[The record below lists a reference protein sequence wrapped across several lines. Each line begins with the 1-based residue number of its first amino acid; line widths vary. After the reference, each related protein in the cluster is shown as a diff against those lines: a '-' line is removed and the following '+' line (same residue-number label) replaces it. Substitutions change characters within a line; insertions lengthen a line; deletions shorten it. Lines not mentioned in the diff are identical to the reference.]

1 MKNLQE
7 ILNSLFN
14 WIYRLMIANF
24 LWVFFSLYGFIL
36 AGVFPSTSALFAI
49 CRKWLK
55 GEEFNIY
62 KTFKYYYEK
71 DFKNTNILGYAM
83 LCIIIILMLDYMY
96 FSAGSSV
103 FDLYM
108 SYLFIF
114 LFIFMLISFTVMYFI
129 YNHYEL
135 SLKDNLKFIL
145 IYPFS
150 NLIMSVVLAVLLFIV
165 MYFIYVYIPP
175 FSMFLGISLPILV
188 TVYITNISFNSITKK
203 QISLSY
209 Q

>member
-1 MKNLQE
+1 MKNLQN
-7 ILNSLFN
+7 ILNNLFT
-14 WIYRLMIANF
+14 WIYRLMISNF

-36 AGVFPSTSALFAI
+36 GGVFPSTSALFAI
-49 CRKWLK
+49 CRKWIK

-62 KTFKYYYEK
+62 KNFKYYYEK
-71 DFKNTNILGYAM
+71 DYKNSNILGYTM
-83 LCIIIILMLDYMY
+83 LCIIVILILDYMY

-114 LFIFMLISFTVMYFI
+114 LFIFMIISFIVMYSI
-129 YNHYEL
+129 YNNYEL

-150 NLIMSVVLAVLLFIV
+150 NLIISMVLAVLLSLAI
-165 MYFIYVYIPP
+165 YFIYVYIPP
-175 FSMFLGISLPILV
+175 LSMFIGISFPILI
-188 TVYITNISFNSITKK
+188 TVYITNINFNIITKK